1 MPTLIVNGD
10 IRNSRSSFAGAKD
23 TGTGLDIPVFLLASF
38 IKTAIQRKTD
48 YNIHLFVDNIEV
60 ASFAITD
67 RVEIPITGG
76 THTIKATYKM
86 LQTNEYSFDIGEGE
100 FAEKIFSVDNVSFK
114 EKNNII
120 LTLSF
125 VYFFLLIF
133 IGISFFSKYLTGF
146 LLLLFLMVPLITVS
160 FFYYFSYKKKNIIDI
175 TEMWSYYG

>member
-10 IRNSRSSFAGAKD
+10 IHNSGHSYFGGAKD
-23 TGTGLDIPVFLLASF
+23 TGTGLDIPVFFLASF
-38 IKTAIQRKTD
+38 IKIAIQQKTD
-48 YNIHLFVDNIEV
+48 YNIHLFVDNVEV
-60 ASFAITD
+60 ASFVTTD

-86 LQTNEYSFDIGEGE
+86 FQTKEYSFDIGEGE
-100 FAEKIFSVDNVSFK
+100 FAKVIFSVDNSRFR

-120 LTLSF
+120 LTISF

-146 LLLLFLMVPLITVS
+146 LLLLFLMVPLITLS
-160 FFYYFSYKKKNIIDI
+160 LFYISSYKKIVL
-175 TEMWSYYG
+175 